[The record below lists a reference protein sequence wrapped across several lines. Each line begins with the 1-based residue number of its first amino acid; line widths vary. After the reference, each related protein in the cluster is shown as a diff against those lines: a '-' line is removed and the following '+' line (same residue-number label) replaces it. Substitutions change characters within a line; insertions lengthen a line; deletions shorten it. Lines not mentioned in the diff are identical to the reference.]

1 MFPRPGDHT
10 LRGAAIMAGMA
21 LGVIDRS
28 PTAAALTKIDSTFQP
43 HPSATATYD
52 ALYAEF
58 RKL

>member
-1 MFPRPGDHT
+1 
-10 LRGAAIMAGMA
+10 MAGMA

-43 HPSATATYD
+43 DPSAAIYD

>member
-43 HPSATATYD
+43 DPSAAIYD